1 MNRYLK
7 NNVRNTSYD
16 WNKTVEGV
24 FFCVIISSF
33 RNFFWKIKFCCGI
46 AKGFVLYLEQSDKIK
61 FGAVG
66 LNVSI
71 YTGAK
76 ESEAQGGT

>member
-1 MNRYLK
+1 MKKYLK
-7 NNVRNTSYD
+7 NNVKDTSYD
-16 WNKTVEGV
+16 RNKAVEEV
-24 FFCVIISSF
+24 FFCVILSSF

-46 AKGFVLYLEQSDKIK
+46 AKGFVLYLKQSDKIK

-71 YTGAK
+71 YTGR
-76 ESEAQGGT
+76 QGK